1 VKRRKNTKRSKG
13 VTPNDKNSYK
23 STNLLPE
30 VKMQME
36 KEATA

>member
-1 VKRRKNTKRSKG
+1 VKRRKKKKRTKE
-13 VTPNDKNSYK
+13 VTPHDNNSYK